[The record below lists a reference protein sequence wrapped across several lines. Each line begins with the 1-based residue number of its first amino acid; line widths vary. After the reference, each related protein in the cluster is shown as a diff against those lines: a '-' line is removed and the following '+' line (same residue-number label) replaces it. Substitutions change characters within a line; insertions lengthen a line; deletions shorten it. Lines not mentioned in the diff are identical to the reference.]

1 MTMHPSLFAL
11 VGAFILTLPALAL
24 PPPISLDL
32 ADSFTEPRRDD
43 PLDDDSEDDGID
55 PEVELHDAPGEA
67 ADDGP
72 RYSDDLSD
80 DALAAL
86 WASAPEAI
94 GSVSM
99 GFSDSG
105 RIINAVPFPADGNWL
120 VVNPKQAWA
129 TQETVDFVV
138 DAVEMVNK
146 RWPDSPAIR
155 INDISDKDGGWL
167 RPHRSHQNGRDVD
180 LGFYYPTT
188 EPVRI
193 RERERVIDVARTWT
207 LLRSLLV
214 AGDVQVILL
223 DRRVQAVLRDHAASE
238 GEDPNWLKAVFD
250 NGAASLVKHA
260 RRHRDHLHV
269 RYYNGR
275 AQELGRRL
283 QPLIAETETQHLV
296 THRIRRGETLG
307 GIAMRYGVS
316 LSTLK
321 KQNGLRSSMVR
332 AGRRLVIPVR
342 GPCTK
347 CPQPPAVVVP
357 PRTIPPPP
365 IRS

>member
-1 MTMHPSLFAL
+1 MMIHCLFAFAS
-11 VGAFILTLPALAL
+11 VSAPTIPVAL
-24 PPPISLDL
+24 PPPIAMELM
-32 ADSFTEPRRDD
+32 ADSDQGPVV
-43 PLDDDSEDDGID
+43 DDDDDDEADDGLD
-55 PEVELHDAPGEA
+55 PEAEQHDAPVAVGDEL
-67 ADDGP
+67 
-72 RYSDDLSD
+72 RYSADLSD
-80 DALAAL
+80 EALSAL
-86 WASAPEAI
+86 WTTAPEAI

-105 RIINAVPFPADGNWL
+105 RIINGVPFPTDGNWL
-120 VVNPKQAWA
+120 VVNPKHAWA
-129 TQETVDFVV
+129 TQETTDFVV
-138 DAVEMVNK
+138 AALEMVAK
-146 RWPDSPAIR
+146 RWPDAPALR
-155 INDISDKDGGWL
+155 VNDISDKDGGWL

-180 LGFYYPTT
+180 LGFYYPTVD
-188 EPVRI
+188 PVRV
-193 RERERVIDVARTWT
+193 RERERVIDVALTWT

-214 AGDVQVILL
+214 TGDVQVILV

-238 GEDPNWLKAVFD
+238 GEDPAWLKLVFD

-260 RRHRDHLHV
+260 RRHRDHFHV

-296 THRIRRGETLG
+296 THRVRRGDTLG

-316 LSTLK
+316 LTTLR
-321 KQNGLRSSMVR
+321 KQNGLRTSAIR

-347 CPQPPAVVVP
+347 CPQPPPVVVP
-357 PRTIPPPP
+357 ERALPPAS